1 MYVHVVVFLQVFE
14 AQEYARINFFR
25 NALWLHV
32 NQLSKQCVT
41 SDDMYEQVR
50 KSLEMCSIE
59 KDIEYFVNQ
68 RKTGQTPPAPIMY
81 ENFYCPQKNAAPPG
95 EATGSNL
102 ARREPLPV
110 PKSYQMTR
118 IVLLLS
124 KLRFDLPVLSVKT
137 NLFLAG
143 ASMAW
148 KEALGTAESV
158 EIMSIMKT
166 LK

>member
-1 MYVHVVVFLQVFE
+1 MLE
-14 AQEYARINFFR
+14 AGRIRTNKR
-25 NALWLHV
+25 LWLHE

-41 SDDMYEQVR
+41 SDDMYKLDR

-59 KDIEYFVNQ
+59 KDFEYFVKQ
-68 RKTGQTPPAPIMY
+68 RKTGQTPPAPIMS
-81 ENFYCPQKNAAPPG
+81 ENFYCAQKNAAPPG
-95 EATGSNL
+95 KATGPNV

-110 PKSYQMTR
+110 PKSYQMTQ
-118 IVLLLS
+118 IILWLL

-148 KEALGTAESV
+148 KEVLREAEFV
-158 EIMSIMKT
+158 QTLSIVKT
-166 LK
+166 LKQTLAVTFLIF